1 MDMKRIVFLLLLAGM
16 MLLPCSRSMAADA
29 ADAEKDELYFA
40 AGLVSMASYSGDINL
55 LTRQWLEESGWSFCT
70 QENIN
75 KIAEGRFHLVS
86 HDVEGKA
93 PVYILSF
100 PGTERWKDAE
110 VDLRL
115 SRVFFGGN
123 TPEGFQS
130 AADEKGHSGSEPLVH
145 HGFND
150 YTQVALF
157 QKKLPQ
163 YGNKTAGEILSQELL
178 NHPDAVLYLTGH
190 SLGGATATLTAAR
203 LADMGVPASQLQA
216 ITFGAPA
223 VGNEAF
229 ARAYEH
235 KMNLTRITIE
245 GDPVKSVLQ
254 SLSGGFVQFGEC
266 VVWKKNRN
274 SERFSHDM
282 VVYLDQALRNYQDA
296 VPDRNPYSSILKGQA
311 KKVSGGIYVAPV
323 QFTLDS
329 HIQDDKK
336 YMERSVADTLAL
348 CYSPLV
354 FASAEEKNLG
364 RWKTRAAEA
373 GCSYILVERFTA
385 ARIRQERYNFRLAME
400 EELYDSQG
408 NLLTMQT
415 TSTTTA
421 SLTPIE
427 GMVYL
432 QFRAKEQRD
441 LFLQ

>member
-1 MDMKRIVFLLLLAGM
+1 MKRIVFLLLLAGM
-16 MLLPCSRSMAADA
+16 MLLPCSRSLAADA

-55 LTRQWLEESGWSFCT
+55 LTRQWLEKSGWSFYT

-86 HDVEGKA
+86 RELEGKA

-110 VDLRL
+110 IDLRL
-115 SRVFFGGN
+115 SRVFFGGD

-130 AADEKGHSGSEPLVH
+130 AADEKGHSGSDPLVH
-145 HGFND
+145 HGFHD

-163 YGNKTAGEILSQELL
+163 YANKTAGEVLAWELQ
-178 NHPDAVLYLTGH
+178 NHPEAILYLTGH
-190 SLGGATATLTAAR
+190 SLGGATATLAAAR
-203 LADMGVPASQLQA
+203 LADMGVPASQLRV

-235 KMNLTRITIE
+235 KMNLTRITIK

-254 SLSGGFVQFGEC
+254 SLSGGFVQFGER

-296 VPDRNPYSSILKGQA
+296 VSDRNQSSSILKGQA
-311 KKVSGGIYVAPV
+311 KNVSGGIYVAPM
-323 QFTLDS
+323 QFALDS
-329 HIQDDKK
+329 RIRDDKK
-336 YMERSVADTLAL
+336 YMERAAADTLAM
-348 CYSPLV
+348 CYSPLT
-354 FASAEEKNLG
+354 FAAAGERSFAA
-364 RWKTRAAEA
+364 WKARAAEA

-385 ARIRQERYNFRLAME
+385 ARIRQERYNFRLTME
-400 EELYDSQG
+400 EELYDRQG

-427 GMVYL
+427 GMAYL
-432 QFRAKEQRD
+432 QFRAKAQRD

>member
-1 MDMKRIVFLLLLAGM
+1 MKRMLYLFLLVCTLLM
-16 MLLPCSRSMAADA
+16 PCSKSLASE
-29 ADAEKDELYFA
+29 AEDPYALYFT
-40 AGLVSMASYSGDINL
+40 AGLVSLASYSGDINL
-55 LTRQWLEESGWSFCT
+55 LTRQWLEESGWSFYT

-75 KIAEGRFHLVS
+75 KVAEGRFHLVS
-86 HDVEGKA
+86 RAIEGKA
-93 PVYILSF
+93 PIYILSF
-100 PGTERWKDAE
+100 PGTERLKDAE

-115 SRVFFGGN
+115 SRVFFGGS
-123 TPEGFQS
+123 TPDGFLK
-130 AADEKGHSGSEPLVH
+130 AAAEKGHDGSQPLVH

-157 QKKLPQ
+157 QKKLSQ
-163 YGNKTAGEILSQELL
+163 YGDKTAGEILSQELRK
-178 NHPDAVLYLTGH
+178 HPDAVLYLTGH
-190 SLGGATATLTAAR
+190 SLGGATATLAAAR
-203 LADMGVPASQLQA
+203 LADMGVSASQLRV

-235 KMNLTRITIE
+235 KMNLTRIIIA

-296 VPDRNPYSSILKGQA
+296 NHDSGKTSFMLKGKA
-311 KKVSGGIYVAPV
+311 KKIPGGIYVAPV
-323 QFTLDS
+323 RFKIDNP
-329 HIQDDKK
+329 IQEDKK
-336 YMERSVADTLAL
+336 YMERAVADVLGM
-348 CYSPLV
+348 CYFPLT
-354 FASAEEKNLG
+354 FAPAEEKSFAA
-364 RWKTRAAEA
+364 WKKQAADA
-373 GCSYILVERFTA
+373 GCQYILVERFA
-385 ARIRQERYNFRLAME
+385 ASRIRRERYNFRLTME
-400 EELYDSQG
+400 EELYDAEG

-415 TSTTTA
+415 TSTTTT

-432 QFRAKEQRD
+432 QFQAKAQRD
-441 LFLQ
+441 IFLQ